1 MKTNK
6 NLVSVIMSV
15 YNSENTL
22 EKSIESILNQ
32 TYQDIEFLI
41 LDDCSEDNSWKIL
54 KKYNNNSNNIR
65 VFKNNENLG
74 LTKSLNILLSK
85 TKGNYIARQDSD
97 DTSDITRIEDQLSFI
112 KKNNINA
119 CTTRARSKQTGKI
132 LPKFSYYLPL
142 KFVIKLKNPFIHG
155 TLLIDKK
162 TLNELNGYDES
173 FYYSQDYKLVK
184 DLIINNFKIKIMK
197 DVLYTLN
204 MSNNIST
211 NHIEE
216 QEYYAKC
223 VQKNKIPNYLD
234 NES

>member
-1 MKTNK
+1 M
-6 NLVSVIMSV
+6 
-15 YNSENTL
+15 
-22 EKSIESILNQ
+22 
-32 TYQDIEFLI
+32 
-41 LDDCSEDNSWKIL
+41 

-155 TLLIDKK
+155 TLLIKRNIIDEAG
-162 TLNELNGYDES
+162 LYNEK
-173 FYYSQDYKLVK
+173 FYYSQDYKLMY
-184 DLIINNFKIKIMK
+184 DLVLRKHKIKIIK
-197 DVLYTLN
+197 EPLYNLN
-204 MSNNIST
+204 MTNNIS
-211 NHIEE
+211 NINSQE
-216 QEYYAKC
+216 QKYYADC
-223 VQKNKIPNYLD
+223 VKKNIEPK
-234 NES
+234 